1 MLIKTGQLGLVPLWL
16 RGVGTVRRRLDDEVV
31 HLHVLVVEV
40 VAKEAFLVLGSGWRL
55 LTVSDGQ

>member
-1 MLIKTGQLGLVPLWL
+1 MLIKTGQLGLVLL
-16 RGVGTVRRRLDDEVV
+16 RLCGVGTVRRLDDEVV
-31 HLHVLVVEV
+31 DLHVLVVEV